1 VSVTG
6 IVLAGGRATRF
17 GGPKLEAELDGRS
30 LLAWAIVALSYVAD
44 EILVAGPEIPDLPA
58 LTEHLDRPRLAR
70 RPDDRH
76 SDDVRLRIVAD
87 AEPFAGPLAALE
99 GALVEARGDIAVV
112 VGGDMPR
119 LVPAVL
125 QSMIARLMAT
135 PHVDAVLLG
144 TPDAPHSAAGRTKPG
159 RQVLPLVARVRPAR
173 AAARDVL
180 AAGDRSLRAMLDRL
194 ACHEVP
200 AATWLGID
208 PAGATLLDVDT
219 EADLDRLR
227 ASRQGGDVA

>member
-1 VSVTG
+1 
-6 IVLAGGRATRF
+6 VLAGGRATRF

-30 LLAWAIVALSYVAD
+30 LLAWAIVALSHVAD
-44 EILVAGPEIPDLPA
+44 EILVAGPAIPDRPA
-58 LTEHLDRPRLAR
+58 LSELLDRPRLG
-70 RPDDRH
+70 
-76 SDDVRLRIVAD
+76 DVGLRIVAD